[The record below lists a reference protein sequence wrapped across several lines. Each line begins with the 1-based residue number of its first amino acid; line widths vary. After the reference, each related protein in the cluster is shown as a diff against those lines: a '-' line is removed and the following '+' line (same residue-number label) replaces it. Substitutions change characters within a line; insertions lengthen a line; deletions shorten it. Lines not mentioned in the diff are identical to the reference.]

1 MQVAHSSPVIS
12 LPPILQRGLWFCVLV
27 LAAAVSLGAERPL
40 VPDSPLA
47 NGLSPQDHLA
57 LESIALEPVHWQA
70 DIFAVVLHGEVLV
83 QLPAIWNDF
92 EVAVQPAV
100 ASFSDGE
107 RAALQDLM
115 RYPEL
120 IETLIRVGPSDPETL
135 QRELASYPESIREVA
150 TVAGS
155 DFQPLMVVL
164 ADHLKVAHDA
174 FESLLSGLPSQT
186 REAYRRLAGDPALF
200 ATLIEHMS
208 VSERL
213 AGSYRVDPVAARSE
227 LAQLRRQVL
236 ESQEQRK
243 LDEERERELERLRA
257 ERKEQRK
264 RERRWRRYERSLYY
278 GSYPYWGSS
287 CWYGDPFYGH
297 RWRRYGWY
305 SRRCW
310 YPWHRYRRRWW

>member
-1 MQVAHSSPVIS
+1 
-12 LPPILQRGLWFCVLV
+12 V
-27 LAAAVSLGAERPL
+27 LAAAVSLGAEGPL
-40 VPDSPLA
+40 VPDSSLA
-47 NGLSPQDHLA
+47 KGLSTEDHLA
-57 LESIALEPVHWQA
+57 LESLALEPVRWQA
-70 DIFAVVLHGEVLV
+70 DIFEVVLHGEVLV

-100 ASFSDGE
+100 ASFSEGE

-120 IETLIRVGPSDPETL
+120 IETLVRVGPSDPEAL
-135 QRELASYPESIREVA
+135 ERELASYPESIREVA
-150 TVAGS
+150 TVAGL
-155 DFQPLMVVL
+155 DFQPLMVLL

-174 FESLLSGLPSQT
+174 FESLLSGLPT
-186 REAYRRLAGDPALF
+186 RTHEAYRRLAGDPALF
-200 ATLIEHMS
+200 ATLIEHLS

-236 ESQEQRK
+236 ESQEQR
-243 LDEERERELERLRA
+243 EFEQERLRA
-257 ERKEQRK
+257 ERKKQEK
-264 RERRWRRYERSLYY
+264 LERRRRRYERSLYY

-287 CWYGDPFYGH
+287 WWYGDPFYGH

-305 SRRCW
+305 SRHGW